1 MFTCPV
7 TRHHLINMARPTAST
22 IIERRAVALRI
33 IGAFG
38 ITNLDALPDYERV
51 HKLQGFAAAFRKETG
66 VSYYTSRQY
75 VAFACRRLRGQEVA
89 RSNEGTK

>member
-1 MFTCPV
+1 
-7 TRHHLINMARPTAST
+7 MARPMKST

-38 ITNLDALPDYERV
+38 ITSLDALPDYERI
-51 HKLQGFAAAFRKETG
+51 HKLQAFAAEFRKEMN

-89 RSNEGTK
+89 RREDGTR